1 MEELASL
8 DSVTTE
14 STMRVDQAIGKVVG
28 RLLDVRAT
36 QRDDPFEALMQT
48 MAVEGRGIV
57 PDTQCVISV
66 VPATRPHVFRVVAAS
81 GNWGEALIGREWPL
95 HPGMLHGRAMLQ
107 GVPVETTDAPG
118 ESAAP
123 EVFAGEIRTG
133 RLVPMSAGTALP
145 DGRIA
150 MGVVGFWRAGPHPFT
165 EVEREIMDRFTRLAS
180 VILGGHEARKSTQR
194 LVDRSRLTAQV
205 TRELSSSL
213 EPARVMQAIIERV
226 ADLVEV
232 DRITLTRFVGDEV
245 EAIAGYDRSK
255 PPAREGT
262 RWPLT
267 TGLRAAIERG
277 DPVFEGH
284 SDIPGM
290 PTEMREQLSDVRRRV
305 LVPLRTGSQALGML
319 AVSRRTDDVFGPL
332 DLDNLEQVALSAAL
346 ALHNASMFAESK
358 EAQEKA
364 LHALLSVSDHLD
376 ARHSDGDLFKRLTKT
391 VAELVAA
398 RRVTLWRLNGD
409 RKSCHAEMGAFGL
422 STVEVATLGLL
433 PCRAAGR
440 AICDQV
446 IFNDAV
452 FRGRARDLGIDMPP
466 SQRTTDSVDGAD
478 AIAVAWRAGAIR
490 LGLLAAHDPIR
501 SGGFS
506 DEDMWIL
513 RLAAFAAGLAWQIQ
527 AAEQHI
533 RALGD
538 TEARRLHEH
547 IERMH
552 AMEEMK
558 SDFLK
563 LASHELRGPLAVVRG
578 YYSMMADGTLDASA
592 LDRAMPVIERK
603 LGEMNAL
610 VNEMLETARLDEG
623 VTRLERVPQ
632 DLRAILE
639 TATAA
644 IAPLKGGAHLL
655 ETRTPREAVVVNVD
669 AGRVETIL
677 RNLLD
682 NAIKFSP
689 DGGRVR
695 CHLSVGRGSA
705 RVHVVDEGLGIPPEQ
720 MHRLFTR
727 FSRLVTPE
735 NSHISGTGLGLY
747 LSREL
752 ARLHG
757 GDITAR
763 SAVGGGA
770 RFMLSLPLYQASE
783 PLETD
788 R

>member
-1 MEELASL
+1 MEEVASR
-8 DSVTTE
+8 DAPASADTWG
-14 STMRVDQAIGKVVG
+14 VDEAIGRVVG
-28 RLLDVRAT
+28 RLLEVLDA
-36 QRDDPFEALMQT
+36 QGDDPFEALIHT
-48 MAVEGRGIV
+48 MAVEGRRIV
-57 PDTQCVISV
+57 PETQCVISV

-81 GNWGEALIGREWPL
+81 GQWGEALIGQEWPL
-95 HPGMLHGRAMLQ
+95 HAGMLHGRAMLH

-118 ESAAP
+118 DSAAP

-145 DGRIA
+145 DGRIG
-150 MGVVGFWRAGPHPFT
+150 MGVVGFWRAGPQPFT
-165 EVEREIMDRFTRLAS
+165 DVEREIMDRFTRLVS
-180 VILGGHEARKSTQR
+180 VILGNDEARKSTQR
-194 LVDRSRLTAQV
+194 LVDRSKLTAQV

-232 DRITLTRFVGDEV
+232 DRITLTRFTGDEA
-245 EAIAGYDRSK
+245 ESIAGYDSSR
-255 PPAREGT
+255 PPARDGT

-267 TGLRAAIERG
+267 AGLRAAIERG
-277 DPVFEGH
+277 DPVFEGE

-290 PTEMREQLSDVRRRV
+290 PYEMQDQLSDVRSRV
-305 LVPLRTGSQALGML
+305 LVPLRTGNQVLGML
-319 AVSRRTDDVFGPL
+319 AVSRRTDHVFGRL
-332 DLDNLEQVALSAAL
+332 DLENLEQVALSSAL
-346 ALHNASMFAESK
+346 ALHNARLFAESK
-358 EAQEKA
+358 EAKEKA

-376 ARHSDGDLFKRLTKT
+376 ARASDGELFKRLTQT

-398 RRVTLWRLNGD
+398 QRVTLWRLDSD
-409 RKSCHAEMGAFGL
+409 RRSCRPVMGAFGL
-422 STVEVATLGLL
+422 TEAEFATLRPL
-433 PCRAAGR
+433 PCRVSGR
-440 AICDQV
+440 EICDGI
-446 IFNDAV
+446 IFNDAA
-452 FRGRARDLGIDMPP
+452 FRGRAEDLGIDMPANP
-466 SQRTTDSVDGAD
+466 RTADSPDIAD

-490 LGLLAAHDPIR
+490 LGLLAAHVPDR

-506 DEDMWIL
+506 DEDLWIL

-527 AAEQHI
+527 AAEEHI
-533 RALGD
+533 RELGD
-538 TEARRLHEH
+538 AEARRLHEH

-552 AMEEMK
+552 SMEQMK

-578 YYSMMADGTLDASA
+578 YYSMMADGTLDGPA
-592 LDRAMPVIERK
+592 LERAMPVIERK
-603 LGEMNAL
+603 LSEMNAL

-623 VTRLERVPQ
+623 VTRLERRPQ

-639 TATAA
+639 AA
-644 IAPLKGGAHLL
+644 MAAVAPLQGASHVL
-655 ETRTPREAVVVNVD
+655 ETRLPREAVMVNVD

-689 DGGRVR
+689 AGGRVR

-727 FSRLVTPE
+727 FSRLVTSE

-763 SAVGGGA
+763 SPAGRGA
-770 RFMLSLPLYQASE
+770 RFMLSLPLYE
-783 PLETD
+783 PSLTEPS
-788 R
+788 